1 MYAPSQLQDWI
12 VKETAGI
19 VGIVEATSYEKFSL
33 WMQHAKDG
41 QMEWKQGNGGPL
53 ITVGTVDGRPVCLA
67 LLVDVIDGKKVLFIE
82 ATSQLVDWKLIDEY
96 VKTTWPNVSRT
107 DPMNFCNILR

>member
-12 VKETAGI
+12 VKETASI

-53 ITVGTVDGRPVCLA
+53 ITAGTVDGRPVCLA
-67 LLVDVIDGKKVLFIE
+67 LFIE